1 MIDIKLTQLGLKMK
15 NLIVLDLSFPRGI
28 FPEFKKVYDPRY
40 LWMPCRKELA
50 LPFASGLA
58 SFGKLVLIYGL
69 PAAEVTGMEPTVNVK
84 VLRPDPDAT
93 WQEFEEGLK
102 RFGPEVLLIPE

>member
-1 MIDIKLTQLGLKMK
+1 MIDIKLTQLGLKIK
-15 NLIVLDLSFPRGI
+15 NLVVIDLSFPHGV

-40 LWMPCRKELA
+40 LWMPCRKELV

-58 SFGKLVLIYGL
+58 SFGKLVLVYGL
-69 PAAEVTGMEPTVNVK
+69 ADAELKEMEPTVNVK
-84 VLRPDPDAT
+84 VLRPSPEGT
-93 WQEFEEGLK
+93 WQDFEESLR